1 MIDRQTFDQPVKR
14 DMRID
19 DIIQKIA
26 TGQEDDYAAGFS
38 LDYPHFK
45 EHEHDIMI
53 AISKQ

>member
-45 EHEHDIMI
+45 EHDIMI

>member
-1 MIDRQTFDQPVKR
+1 MVDRQTFDQPVKR

-26 TGQEDDYAAGFS
+26 TGEEDDYAAGFS

-45 EHEHDIMI
+45 EHDIMI